1 MIREDLKG
9 LDALY
14 IGGGFPEMHAELLA
28 ENRRFKD
35 SLRQAIEA
43 GLPVYAAVPHGL
55 RHRFID
61 TFRNHPKPFSGI
73 AGSPLISRIIK
84 ILDRYG
90 LVPIFMPIIF
100 LAIVMTMLP
109 DYLFWI
115 LVVWVSAYIVI
126 NIIKLFKK

>member
-1 MIREDLKG
+1 
-9 LDALY
+9 
-14 IGGGFPEMHAELLA
+14 
-28 ENRRFKD
+28 
-35 SLRQAIEA
+35 
-43 GLPVYAAVPHGL
+43 L